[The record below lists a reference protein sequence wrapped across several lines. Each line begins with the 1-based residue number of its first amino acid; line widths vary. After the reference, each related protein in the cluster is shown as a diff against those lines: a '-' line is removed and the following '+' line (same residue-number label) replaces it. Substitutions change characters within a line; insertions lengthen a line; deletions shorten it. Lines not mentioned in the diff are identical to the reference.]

1 VKRWTRFVPLAPV
14 LLAPL
19 VVVAIALSPSR
30 PPSMA
35 SGHDVISFYVANPSP
50 RLLSAYL
57 GGVVVFLDLFIYGWL
72 RDYLRR
78 DSATAWLANIAFGS
92 AVLFAAG
99 SGVSFGCQYA
109 LADVP
114 GRLDPAAAQALNV
127 LQNDV
132 FLFIEGPGIAGL
144 MVSAGMAIASSGLL
158 PAWLG
163 WIGILFGLIAL
174 TPFAFP
180 ICIIALGVWTL
191 VVGLLAFLRADRSS
205 ALATPSP

>member
-1 VKRWTRFVPLAPV
+1 
-14 LLAPL
+14 
-19 VVVAIALSPSR
+19 
-30 PPSMA
+30 M
-35 SGHDVISFYVANPSP
+35 
-50 RLLSAYL
+50 
-57 GGVVVFLDLFIYGWL
+57 VFPDFFIYGWL

-78 DSATAWLANIAFGS
+78 DLATAWLANIAFGS

-127 LQNDV
+127 LQSDL
-132 FLFIEGPGIAGL
+132 FLFTEGPGIAGL
-144 MVSAGMAIASSGLL
+144 MVSAGIAIAAAKLL

-163 WIGILFGLIAL
+163 WVGVVFGLIAL
-174 TPFAFP
+174 TPLAFP

-191 VVGLLAFLRADRSS
+191 IVGLLAFVRANRVI
-205 ALATPSP
+205 AAAAP

>member
-1 VKRWTRFVPLAPV
+1 MLNRWTRFLPLMPV
-14 LLAPL
+14 LLVPL
-19 VVVAIALSPSR
+19 VIVAIALSPSR
-30 PPSMA
+30 PPSTA
-35 SGHDVISFYVANPSP
+35 SGHDVVSFYIANPFP

-78 DSATAWLANIAFGS
+78 VSATGWLANIAFGS

-99 SGVSFGCQYA
+99 SGISFGCQYA
-109 LADVP
+109 LGDVP
-114 GRLDPAAAQALNV
+114 GRLDPAAAQAMNV
-127 LQNDV
+127 LQNDI

-144 MVSAGMAIASSGLL
+144 MVSAGIAIAIGGLL

-163 WIGILFGLIAL
+163 WAGIFFGLIAL
-174 TPFAFP
+174 TPLAFP

-191 VVGLLAFLRADRSS
+191 IVGLLAFLRSNR
-205 ALATPSP
+205 LAAAESP